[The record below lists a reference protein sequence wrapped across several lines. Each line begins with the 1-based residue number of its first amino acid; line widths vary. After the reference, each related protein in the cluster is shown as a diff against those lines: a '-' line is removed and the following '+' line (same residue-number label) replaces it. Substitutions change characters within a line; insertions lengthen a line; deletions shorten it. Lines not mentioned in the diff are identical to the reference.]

1 MSYRRRHLIEPKR
14 PIFLGCEGQSE
25 TGYGALIAGFA
36 DEVGLRVHLEIVD
49 LAPAGDPL
57 GRVQKAAARIDHL
70 RRRRGTFTEKFI
82 LLDSDQQAENPQRT
96 AQARALAARLDIT
109 LVWQG
114 PCHEAMLLRHLPGRA
129 ANRPPTSQAAHQSL
143 ANEWPEYV
151 KPMARVDLIR
161 RLDLAAARRA
171 AEVEPGLMELLRAI
185 GLAGEVP

>member
-25 TGYGALIAGFA
+25 AGYGALLAGFA
-36 DEVGLRVHLEIVD
+36 DDAGLRVHLEIEN

-57 GRVQKAAARIDHL
+57 DRVEKAAARIDHL

-96 AQARALAARLDIT
+96 VQARTLAARLGIT
-109 LVWQG
+109 LVWQE
-114 PCHEAMLLRHLPGRA
+114 PCHEAILLRHLPGRA

-143 ANEWPEYV
+143 TNEWPEYA
-151 KPMARVDLIR
+151 KPMARVDLMR
-161 RLDLAAARRA
+161 RLDLAAALRA
-171 AEVEPGLMELLRAI
+171 AEVEPGLMALLIAI
-185 GLAGEVP
+185 GLAGEAP